1 MKYIKGGSFEMGDVF
16 GEGYDSEK
24 PVHPV
29 TVDDFYM
36 SAYCV
41 TFEEYDAFCVAT
53 GRAKPGD
60 AGWGRGKQPVI
71 SVSWYDA
78 VEYCNWLSRQQGL
91 TPVYTIDKTRQDPN
105 NKNGDW
111 DEKWIVTPN
120 WNANGYRLP
129 TEAEWEYAAREG
141 GKKVRFGNGQNILR
155 ATEANFDGSASYKQ
169 PYSEVGEYR
178 EKTVGVDSFKPNGLG
193 LYNMS
198 GNVWEW
204 CWDWY
209 GNYQNS
215 PQANPR
221 GAAGGSF
228 RVLRGGS
235 WGSLPQGCRVACR
248 NSNAPDYR
256 DNYYGFRLAFV
267 PQL

>member
-1 MKYIKGGSFEMGDVF
+1 NHLQTLQLRPALPAHMKYIKGGSFEMGDVF
-16 GEGYDSEK
+16 GEGYNSEK
-24 PVHPV
+24 PVHGV

-53 GRAKPGD
+53 GREKPD
-60 AGWGRGKQPVI
+60 DRGWGRGKLPVI
-71 SVSWYDA
+71 NVTWYDA
-78 VEYCNWLSRQQGL
+78 VEYCNWLSKQQGL
-91 TPVYTIDKTRQDPN
+91 TLAYTI
-105 NKNGDW
+105 NGGN
-111 DEKWIVTPN
+111 VSCN
-120 WNANGYRLP
+120 WSASGYRLP

-155 ATEANFDGSASYKQ
+155 TTEANFDAKADYKQ
-169 PYSEVGEYR
+169 LYSEVGEYR
-178 EKTVGVDSFKPNGLG
+178 GKTVPVDSFKPNALG

-204 CWDWY
+204 CWDWF

-221 GAAGGSF
+221 GAAGGSL

-235 WGSLPQGCRVACR
+235 WRINPQSCRVAYR
-248 NSNAPDYR
+248 NYGTPNFRVNSC
-256 DNYYGFRLAFV
+256 GFRLAFV